1 MISFALL
8 LLVSLMTCAGQL
20 CQKQAVICWQ
30 SDADNKKALALK
42 WLAGAVIL
50 LAVGMLFWLRLLQIL
65 PLGIAYPMLSINF
78 IMVTLA
84 GKFLYQEK
92 VDRKHWSGVACI
104 MLGILLMSLNE

>member
-1 MISFALL
+1 MINFTLL
-8 LLVSLMTCAGQL
+8 LLVSLLTCAGQL

-30 SDADNKKALALK
+30 SDVYQRASALK
-42 WLAGAVIL
+42 WLIGAVIL

-84 GKFLYQEK
+84 GKIFYQEK
-92 VDRKHWSGVACI
+92 AGRKHWSGVVFI

>member
-8 LLVSLMTCAGQL
+8 LLVSMMTCAGQL
-20 CQKQAVICWQ
+20 CQKQAVICW
-30 SDADNKKALALK
+30 NKKALALK
-42 WLAGAVIL
+42 WLVGAVIL

-92 VDRKHWSGVACI
+92 VGRKHWSGVACI